1 MRKSINIF
9 ALITMLLVSQ
19 FTHVSY
25 SYANEETEELIHL
38 VVLADISGSL
48 QTTDTK
54 ELQLLINKIPTFLD
68 NDKLN
73 RSKLSII
80 AFSSEAV
87 QICETKEVRELKT
100 TDGSNFFRD
109 CTNKIQS
116 SRNDNPE
123 KNNRVEG
130 VGVNTN
136 QIKAFERGLEVIS
149 NDTENYVPVFLLL
162 TDGALD
168 PIDTGAGSAE
178 ADIEYERG
186 YLNIAPEMIENNV
199 QLFIFG
205 FGNAKASDL
214 NTWLGFSA
222 ERRAC
227 QEENPDRVYL
237 NEENRTVSQLL
248 ASINIAMNQVTCGES
263 KKLVILQPGEPHVFY
278 VSDLAE
284 SIEIK
289 INLNGV
295 DGVQPLITDSSGQV
309 LGESNFDEECQDPY
323 IFCYQES
330 NPVKGDWSATTEI
343 FDKSTATG
351 NSIIAMDK
359 SFFGK
364 FIVNSDCTTNTLK
377 NGIDQCTL
385 ELASN
390 RSNATDLEL
399 AINKLVFSAK
409 FFNSGLEEEIEFSK
423 NQLILNAFEGKDLN
437 PGINELIL
445 QPITDEFSINEQF
458 KWLQYS
464 SSKQWSFEVISVT
477 TTTIETTEEVAI
489 VEEGEKFPWL
499 PLILAFLILLVFLYF
514 ASRKRDLPFGNLEY
528 YNRSSQMIGRIN
540 IGDIVKEE
548 YFEVTLVDDTIK
560 LENIDDKK
568 DANLILSS
576 NESFGVEIFTDR
588 DRTSEEVKLTYINL
602 DGKKVEEKG
611 YPDVEISISDDFK
624 IKFIADEEQNEYNLS
639 SEEDGDFSDFELE
652 D

>member
-1 MRKSINIF
+1 M
-9 ALITMLLVSQ
+9 
-19 FTHVSY
+19 
-25 SYANEETEELIHL
+25 
-38 VVLADISGSL
+38 
-48 QTTDTK
+48 
-54 ELQLLINKIPTFLD
+54 
-68 NDKLN
+68 
-73 RSKLSII
+73 
-80 AFSSEAV
+80 
-87 QICETKEVRELKT
+87 
-100 TDGSNFFRD
+100 
-109 CTNKIQS
+109 
-116 SRNDNPE
+116 
-123 KNNRVEG
+123 
-130 VGVNTN
+130 
-136 QIKAFERGLEVIS
+136 
-149 NDTENYVPVFLLL
+149 
-162 TDGALD
+162 
-168 PIDTGAGSAE
+168 
-178 ADIEYERG
+178 
-186 YLNIAPEMIENNV
+186 
-199 QLFIFG
+199 
-205 FGNAKASDL
+205 
-214 NTWLGFSA
+214 
-222 ERRAC
+222 
-227 QEENPDRVYL
+227 
-237 NEENRTVSQLL
+237 
-248 ASINIAMNQVTCGES
+248 
-263 KKLVILQPGEPHVFY
+263 
-278 VSDLAE
+278 
-284 SIEIK
+284 
-289 INLNGV
+289 
-295 DGVQPLITDSSGQV
+295 
-309 LGESNFDEECQDPY
+309 
-323 IFCYQES
+323 
-330 NPVKGDWSATTEI
+330 
-343 FDKSTATG
+343 
-351 NSIIAMDK
+351 
-359 SFFGK
+359 
-364 FIVNSDCTTNTLK
+364 
-377 NGIDQCTL
+377 